1 MNFPPTKEKLSSI
14 PNKKNQCNGSFD
26 GFMAEKKSKTEEQS
40 REECIEYLK
49 KEWNDQFDSL
59 AAVHLS

>member
-1 MNFPPTKEKLSSI
+1 MPDNLI
-14 PNKKNQCNGSFD
+14 V
-26 GFMAEKKSKTEEQS
+26 GFMAEKKNKTEEQS

-49 KEWNDQFDSL
+49 KERNDHFDSL